1 MTKFQEDPS
10 RQHIDVEIPP
20 REWLLERLQLRGG
33 IAPEYG
39 IAMLD
44 RIEAL
49 EGACSRL
56 LEAMEVSGI
65 DTSSPHDNIDE
76 GREVLKG

>member
-10 RQHIDVEIPP
+10 RQHISVEIPA
-20 REWLLERLQLRGG
+20 REWLLERIQLLGG

-49 EGACSRL
+49 EGGAACL
-56 LEAMEVSGI
+56 LEALESAGL
-65 DTSSPHDNIDE
+65 DTSSPRESIDRV
-76 GREVLKG
+76 REALA

>member
-1 MTKFQEDPS
+1 MKTKKP
-10 RQHIDVEIPP
+10 HISVEIPP
-20 REWLLERLQLRGG
+20 RTWLLERLQLRGG

-49 EGACSRL
+49 EGACTRL
-56 LEAMEVSGI
+56 LEDMEMLGV
-65 DTSSPHDNIDE
+65 DTGLSPHESMDRA
-76 GREVLKG
+76 REVLKG

>member
-1 MTKFQEDPS
+1 MSQKP
-10 RQHIDVEIPP
+10 HISVEIPP
-20 REWLLERLQLRGG
+20 RKWVLERLTVGGG

-49 EGACSRL
+49 EGACTSL
-56 LEAMEVSGI
+56 LEAMEVAGI
-65 DTSSPHDNIDE
+65 DTSSPHESIDKV
-76 GREVLKG
+76 REVLKEKTT